1 MIINIRFRSRNN
13 HWLFRTFLS
22 LNNPD
27 FRKLWIG
34 LFLSMAGF
42 NMQMVIRGVLVYDLT
57 NDPIITG
64 FVGMGFAPSLLVVS
78 LFGGVISDLIDR
90 RLIIQISQGVNAIL
104 AGIVALLIFM
114 DMIHWSHLFIVA
126 VFQGA
131 GFALQLPARQAAIPS
146 LVGESRI
153 TNAIALNALAMSI
166 TTLAAPGIA
175 GFLYEWIKPAG
186 TYICVTALMILAV
199 IFTSRVRP
207 LKPPENQT
215 RVSMIKNIGDGFN
228 YILKTKLLGLLILH
242 MIILALLSMPFRM
255 LIQVFAKDVYGSD
268 PSGVGIL
275 LAAAGLGGLFG
286 SLFIAGLSKGN
297 NRGVVFLLSGIF
309 AGIAMVLSSALPFY
323 FVGVF
328 ALILTGLAESG
339 RWALGQAL
347 MMEISDDVFK
357 ARVMSFIMMSYGL
370 MPIGMLPMGYAIEKF
385 GSQIAVGIFGVILL
399 IFSVLYLLFVQS
411 VRKFK

>member
-13 HWLFRTFLS
+13 NWLFRTFLS

-186 TYICVTALMILAV
+186 TYICVMALMILAV

-242 MIILALLSMPFRM
+242 MI
-255 LIQVFAKDVYGSD
+255 
-268 PSGVGIL
+268 
-275 LAAAGLGGLFG
+275 
-286 SLFIAGLSKGN
+286 
-297 NRGVVFLLSGIF
+297 
-309 AGIAMVLSSALPFY
+309 
-323 FVGVF
+323 
-328 ALILTGLAESG
+328 
-339 RWALGQAL
+339 
-347 MMEISDDVFK
+347 K
-357 ARVMSFIMMSYGL
+357 AS
-370 MPIGMLPMGYAIEKF
+370 
-385 GSQIAVGIFGVILL
+385 
-399 IFSVLYLLFVQS
+399 
-411 VRKFK
+411 